1 MRVLPNSSRL
11 KLRVSFTRIH
21 VLKTDYVCKW
31 PQPWGQRDRR
41 DFRSQPLMTC
51 YSRSITGC
59 RSNDRHDLLTSD
71 PWPAVNKNSHNW
83 TGEELFSKMEIYE
96 QPMRRRQFYFKSF
109 FIKIRIFFF
118 FTDFSLG
125 IELNQISSSLHFIYL
140 FISIHL
146 YLFGLCVMSRLHH
159 QVKVLTG
166 VCVTEFRSS
175 SRSCFTV
182 SHCFF
187 EM

>member
-96 QPMRRRQFYFKSF
+96 QPMRRRQFYFKCF
-109 FIKIRIFFF
+109 FIKIRIFFLQIF
-118 FTDFSLG
+118 LWESNWTKSLV
-125 IELNQISSSLHFIYL
+125 LYTLYIYSFL
-140 FISIHL
+140 FICTCL
-146 YLFGLCVMSRLHH
+146 
-159 QVKVLTG
+159 
-166 VCVTEFRSS
+166 
-175 SRSCFTV
+175 V
-182 SHCFF
+182 SVWCHGFITKLRF
-187 EM
+187 